1 MSTAALPLPVLEQ
14 TFGTIYGIQMASTF
28 IACALYGVL
37 GLQVFIYYMNNPK
50 DPFLLKL
57 LPLWLLILETI
68 HQFVYCVGIY
78 KVSVNHFGDANVFI
92 INFKEGWIATIFQ
105 GFISISA
112 HMFFIFRIWMF
123 GQKKWIV
130 PAICIPLTC
139 FQLAL
144 VLADNISGY
153 MSGLAI
159 LPSQVWIT
167 YTAHSVN
174 IFLDTF
180 FVVAMIVLLKRETN
194 SAFKRTRN
202 MIDRMV
208 FLTVN
213 TGLVTTLCTLL
224 TIVLLRVQPNTLTYV
239 FFNILVSPFYCN
251 SVLANLNS
259 RDYIRGRPQHGSGAT
274 GSSEPSTVL
283 ELGRFRSGQTGSN
296 RPNFKHQ
303 PSGGSATQ
311 VGRTSDYESEFVPA
325 KAEDSFINIES
336 HVSSTRM

>member
-1 MSTAALPLPVLEQ
+1 
-14 TFGTIYGIQMASTF
+14 MASTF

-174 IFLDTF
+174 IFLDTI
-180 FVVAMIVLLKRETN
+180 FVVAMIWLLKRDPYSAYKITKSTTN
-194 SAFKRTRN
+194 
-202 MIDRMV
+202 RMLILV
-208 FLTVN
+208 IN
-213 TGLVTTLCTLL
+213 TGFATTIATLL

-239 FFNILVSPFYCN
+239 FFNILVSPLYCN
-251 SVLANLNS
+251 SVVANLNS
-259 RDYIRGRPQHGSGAT
+259 REYLRGRPQAGM
-274 GSSEPSTVL
+274 EPNSIL
-283 ELGRFRSGQTGSN
+283 ELVDQPRSGSN
-296 RPNFKHQ
+296 SSNLKDV
-303 PSGGSATQ
+303 PSGGSATH
-311 VGRTSDYESEFVPA
+311 VGQTVEYESHA
-325 KAEDSFINIES
+325 KDDDI
-336 HVSSTRM
+336 V